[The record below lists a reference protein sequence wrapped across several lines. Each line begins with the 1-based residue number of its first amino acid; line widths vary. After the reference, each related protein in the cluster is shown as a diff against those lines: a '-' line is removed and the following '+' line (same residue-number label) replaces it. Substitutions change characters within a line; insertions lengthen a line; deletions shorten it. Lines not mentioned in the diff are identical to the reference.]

1 MNEIDNFSNKNPV
14 KTIMLT
20 GGRSA
25 MKLYDKWFNTLSFD
39 RYKTVNFISQMKDVP
54 KNSKDSIFSSISPK
68 LFNNIP
74 KNQVERIK
82 ADTKDLSNEIE
93 RYSKILPDSID
104 LIILSVGEDGHIASL
119 FPNNFSMKNNFKLMQ
134 VLNAPKFP
142 KRRISITPEVII
154 NAKKIILMAEGKI
167 KGKILAKALLD
178 VNNYIALPVRLVL
191 GRTWLLNHE
200 ASIYFKLNKKINAYK
215 TEIIFA

>member
-1 MNEIDNFSNKNPV
+1 M
-14 KTIMLT
+14 
-20 GGRSA
+20 A
-25 MKLYDKWFNTLSFD
+25 
-39 RYKTVNFISQMKDVP
+39 
-54 KNSKDSIFSSISPK
+54 
-68 LFNNIP
+68 
-74 KNQVERIK
+74 
-82 ADTKDLSNEIE
+82 KDLSNEIE

-215 TEIIFA
+215 TIIYA